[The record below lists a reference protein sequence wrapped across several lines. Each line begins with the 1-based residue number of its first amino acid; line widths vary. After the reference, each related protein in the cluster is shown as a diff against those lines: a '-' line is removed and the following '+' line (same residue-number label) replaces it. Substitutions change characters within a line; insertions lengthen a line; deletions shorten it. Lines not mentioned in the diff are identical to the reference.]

1 MYLRRLRRSQQDGG
15 LESAAPWLLIRR
27 LSLYNHSNGGSFS
40 AGRGRRTSSPP
51 QLGQMAASAVVHSGQ
66 KVHS

>member
-1 MYLRRLRRSQQDGG
+1 MFRSFGTAVID
-15 LESAAPWLLIRR
+15 PR
-27 LSLYNHSNGGSFS
+27 YNKGGSAF

-51 QLGQMAASAVVHSGQ
+51 QFGQMAASEFVHSGQ